1 MKIPS
6 LYYLK
11 GVPDVD
17 IVITTN
23 ELAKLINDREV
34 RFEAT
39 HHNAKYDEPLGEGT
53 GAAVIFGATGGVM
66 EAALRTAAD
75 TLAGKP
81 VDAIEYRAVRG
92 MKGIK
97 AASVEINGMN
107 INVAVAS
114 GLANANQLLT
124 SIKNGEAD
132 DQFVEIMACPGGCVN
147 GGGQPHQ
154 LAQTRM
160 VTNVPAA
167 RAEALYGNDQKAK
180 VRKSHENPAIIKL
193 YDEYLGKPGSARA
206 HELLHTTYK
215 SR

>member
-1 MKIPS
+1 MKILS

-81 VDAIEYRAVRG
+81 VDAIE
-92 MKGIK
+92 
-97 AASVEINGMN
+97 
-107 INVAVAS
+107 
-114 GLANANQLLT
+114 
-124 SIKNGEAD
+124 
-132 DQFVEIMACPGGCVN
+132 
-147 GGGQPHQ
+147 
-154 LAQTRM
+154 
-160 VTNVPAA
+160 
-167 RAEALYGNDQKAK
+167 
-180 VRKSHENPAIIKL
+180 
-193 YDEYLGKPGSARA
+193 
-206 HELLHTTYK
+206 
-215 SR
+215 